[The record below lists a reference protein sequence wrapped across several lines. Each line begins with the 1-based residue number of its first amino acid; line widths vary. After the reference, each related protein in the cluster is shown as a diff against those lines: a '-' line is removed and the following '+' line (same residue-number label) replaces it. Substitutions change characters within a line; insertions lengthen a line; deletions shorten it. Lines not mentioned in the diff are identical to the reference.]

1 MILDDDTTLLQLLQA
16 LCSNQGWNVHTY
28 SDFKDIPKEN
38 SIQYDLIVS
47 DIQLGDF
54 DGFQVPQT
62 LHNEEYPHYQ
72 NQPNMAM
79 PGQRNLR
86 KTTFMD
92 AGFNDA
98 IYKPFTPEDFFQT
111 VQTWIPITPQQ
122 FSKTANTQNHKE
134 LYTLDAIVG
143 FVGDGEAL
151 IHVLITFLQDTKKH
165 MKHLDKGTKNGN
177 LETLKRVA
185 HKMLP
190 MFRQLKITSCIPI
203 LEGFEQGEITNWNQV
218 KRDFARLKEEVSDVT
233 QSLQNYLAT
242 HQVDID

>member
-1 MILDDDTTLLQLLQA
+1 M
-16 LCSNQGWNVHTY
+16 Y
-28 SDFKDIPKEN
+28 
-38 SIQYDLIVS
+38 IV
-47 DIQLGDF
+47 G
-54 DGFQVPQT
+54 G
-62 LHNEEYPHYQ
+62 
-72 NQPNMAM
+72 
-79 PGQRNLR
+79 
-86 KTTFMD
+86 
-92 AGFNDA
+92 
-98 IYKPFTPEDFFQT
+98 
-111 VQTWIPITPQQ
+111 
-122 FSKTANTQNHKE
+122 ANTQNHKE
-134 LYTLDAIVG
+134 LYTLDAIDG

-203 LEGFEQGEITNWNQV
+203 LEGFEQGDITNWDQV
-218 KRDFARLKEEVSDVT
+218 KRDFKRLKEEVSDVT